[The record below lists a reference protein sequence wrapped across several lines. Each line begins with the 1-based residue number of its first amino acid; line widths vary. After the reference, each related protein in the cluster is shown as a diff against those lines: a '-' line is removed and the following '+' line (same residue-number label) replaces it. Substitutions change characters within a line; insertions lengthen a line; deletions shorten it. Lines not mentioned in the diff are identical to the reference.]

1 MANIFFIFPSS
12 SCWILR
18 FTVRK
23 KILKS
28 YGNICYYILNR
39 NFSRWLT
46 ICILDSHFGMTVCTI
61 TNLINDNNS
70 NNIQLMVGIILSL
83 KTRSDCAVSELE
95 NLPDE
100 LKDSMPNCHLQ
111 ITYHLGMTGVVY
123 GIQLPCHPG
132 LDIWITM

>member
-1 MANIFFIFPSS
+1 M
-12 SCWILR
+12 R

-39 NFSRWLT
+39 NFSQWLT

-70 NNIQLMVGIILSL
+70 NNIQLMIGIILSL

-111 ITYHLGMTGVVY
+111 ITSGDDRCSLRHPAALPSRIRHLDNHVD
-123 GIQLPCHPG
+123 CR
-132 LDIWITM
+132 